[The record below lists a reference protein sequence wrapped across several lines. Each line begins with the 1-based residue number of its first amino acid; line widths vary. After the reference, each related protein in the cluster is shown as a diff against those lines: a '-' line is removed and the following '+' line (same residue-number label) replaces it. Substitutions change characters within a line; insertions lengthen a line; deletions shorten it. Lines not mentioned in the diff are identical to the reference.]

1 MRKMSSREIAVIGI
15 MLALSLMLE
24 IIPIEMP
31 TMWGMKIDLVAV
43 PVIMAYLLTGFVGGL
58 TAVFLL
64 FIGLSLIS
72 PTSWLGGFMKAS
84 ATLAVLIGFEAARWI
99 TRFDFERANRRRV
112 VLFAV
117 LAYILGI
124 TVRIPLMVAFNY
136 YFAIQMFLGIPH
148 ERVVQAVEEWTHVP
162 FWVAIGLPNAV
173 QSVIDVFIS
182 LAVTLPVLR
191 RLPHLFE

>member
-1 MRKMSSREIAVIGI
+1 MRMSSKEIAIVGI
-15 MLALSLMLE
+15 MLGLSLMLE
-24 IIPIEMP
+24 VIPVEMP

-43 PVIMAYLLTGFVGGL
+43 PIVMVYLMTGFLGGL

-64 FIGLSLIS
+64 FIGLSLVS
-72 PTSWLGGFMKAS
+72 PSSWLGGFMKAS
-84 ATLAVLIGFEAARWI
+84 ATLTVLLGFEAARWI
-99 TRFDFERANRRRV
+99 TRFDFERANRRSV
-112 VLFAV
+112 VLFGV
-117 LAYILGI
+117 LAYIFGVAI
-124 TVRIPLMVAFNY
+124 RIPLMVAFNY

-173 QSVIDVFIS
+173 QSIIDVFVS

-191 RLPHLFE
+191 RLPHLMG